1 MSEKNKIKVIKIT
14 PNIKKKVSHSKTK
27 NIKIKSDKN
36 NNIKSDENLIIND
49 KNNINLGISVHPK
62 INNYL
67 LNDIQYIKSTTIK
80 EILKILNLNGD
91 KFKELESYLNKEI
104 KIK

>member
-1 MSEKNKIKVIKIT
+1 MSEKTKIKVIKIK
-14 PNIKKKVSHSKTK
+14 PNNKKKISHSKTK
-27 NIKIKSDKN
+27 NINIKSNNKN
-36 NNIKSDENLIIND
+36 KSDENLNNKD
-49 KNNINLGISVHPK
+49 KNNINLEISVHPK

-80 EILKILNLNGD
+80 EILKILKLNGD